1 MNEHLSN
8 ELLFIMKRY
17 DLNPSIFQFEITET
31 IATMYKQSLYSAI
44 DGLKRAG
51 CGLCLDDFGSG
62 YANLDAVMKL
72 PFDVVKIDSSMLYG
86 TDENEDAAVLY
97 QNVFHIMSELGFT
110 VVTEGAE
117 TKSQVDKLV
126 NWGVDLI
133 QGYYLSKPVCEDELV
148 QIIGK

>member
-1 MNEHLSN
+1 
-8 ELLFIMKRY
+8 
-17 DLNPSIFQFEITET
+17 
-31 IATMYKQSLYSAI
+31 
-44 DGLKRAG
+44 
-51 CGLCLDDFGSG
+51 
-62 YANLDAVMKL
+62 MKL

-110 VVTEGAE
+110 VVAEGAE

-148 QIIGK
+148 QIIGKQFELITSVVDTEDDLLFDISALDLKVKSEVLDTDLFEFYRFVDLDTCLLYTSPSPRDCS